1 MTNDDIMYQFK
12 GQIMK
17 ELSRNVTKNVNIDIF
32 YKPESD
38 FVGVILSIPTDSSS
52 SKLYRIEDAWGKIKE
67 MTLVETICAPI
78 IKDYKGFI
86 LSRYFRPERRVA
98 NENRQNS

>member
-1 MTNDDIMYQFK
+1 MITDDIMYQFK

-32 YKPESD
+32 YKPETD
-38 FVGVILSIPTDSSS
+38 FVGVVLSIPTDSSS
-52 SKLYRIEDAWGKIKE
+52 SKLYRIEDAWGKIRSME
-67 MTLVETICAPI
+67 LVETICAPI

-86 LSRYFRPERRVA
+86 LSRYFRSERRIA
-98 NENRQNS
+98 DEHR